1 MIIDFS
7 NINEECIPGFKGGE
21 KQFNVKT
28 FSDGLNKIMMGR
40 LVPGASIG
48 MHTHETNSE
57 IMTITKGRGSVL
69 YDGKRHSLQA
79 GDVHYCRKGN
89 SHSLI
94 NDGDT
99 DLEFFA
105 VVPEQN

>member
-7 NINEECIPGFKGGE
+7 NIKEECLHEFKGGT
-21 KQFNVKT
+21 KAFNMKA
-28 FSDGLNKIMMGR
+28 FSDGLNKIMKGK
-40 LVPGASIG
+40 LVPSASIG

-57 IMTITKGRGSVL
+57 IMYITKGQGTVL
-69 YDGKRHSLQA
+69 YGGERLRLEA
-79 GDVHYCRKGN
+79 GDVHYCSKGN

-94 NDGDT
+94 NDSDC

-105 VVPEQN
+105 VVPEQ

>member
-7 NINEECIPGFKGGE
+7 NIKEECIPCFKGGE
-21 KQFNVKT
+21 KEFNVKAY
-28 FSDGLNKIMMGR
+28 SDGLNKIMKGR
-40 LVPGASIG
+40 LIPGASIG

-57 IMTITKGRGSVL
+57 IMTITKGHGTVL
-69 YDGKRHSLQA
+69 YGGERIKLHT
-79 GDVHYCRKGN
+79 GDIHYCSKGN

-94 NDGDT
+94 NDGET

-105 VVPEQN
+105 VVPEQ